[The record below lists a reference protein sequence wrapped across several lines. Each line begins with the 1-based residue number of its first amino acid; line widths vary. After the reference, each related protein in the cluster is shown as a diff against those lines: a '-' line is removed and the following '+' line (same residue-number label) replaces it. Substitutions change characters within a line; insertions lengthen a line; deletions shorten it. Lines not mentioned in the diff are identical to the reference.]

1 MPRAGDG
8 NGPRVPN
15 EPAGKSLNAP
25 RACRQRHGRCRDQA
39 QSTPSARSR
48 VESAYSPKVIRLRT
62 PNQTRAATLKVLVD
76 NRALIEHA
84 LVESGLASV
93 EIVP

>member
-1 MPRAGDG
+1 
-8 NGPRVPN
+8 
-15 EPAGKSLNAP
+15 
-25 RACRQRHGRCRDQA
+25 
-39 QSTPSARSR
+39 
-48 VESAYSPKVIRLRT
+48 LRT